1 MSDSSMSRGSPPT
14 PSPATASAAPPRP
27 TGSAAGPRG
36 AGPRTGGAGQVTAA
50 GPAAGGGA
58 DDGLLASLAPL
69 LTEWLPRQRWFAGK
83 GRPISGF
90 TLVSATELL
99 PCTARDGAAGLLHLL
114 VRAHQGSYA
123 DAEGDVEGD
132 AGDEADGAPGGDA
145 GAGADADADAGDGSA
160 GRVDRATAGAERA
173 EREALAKPS
182 SASRARRPGAPE
194 PADCYQLLLGV
205 LPPNPHGAGP
215 PPANRAARTE
225 PGPAAA
231 HAAANG
237 AGEPVVAR
245 EAAPPRLAHALIG
258 RPATGPLAGAL
269 LYEALADPRQAA
281 LLLERLR
288 LPGTLGPLRF
298 RRAPG
303 AAIEADLTP
312 RPLAAEQSNSSVVY
326 GDAYILKVFR
336 RIAPGIN
343 PDLEVALALTRT
355 GCRRVPPPTAWFE
368 AAGAGAPATL
378 GLLQPYL
385 ADCADGWQYALDQLA
400 RGADFTAAA
409 HALGQATA
417 EVHLALARSLP
428 TAEIGPPQIEHLTAA
443 MSRRLD
449 AAAGAVPALRPFRRA
464 LRGAYADL
472 AALGDSGR
480 AWPAQRIHGDLH
492 LGQALR
498 STRDGRWSLIDFEGE
513 PASPLAERRRLQPVV
528 RDIAGMLRSFD
539 YAAAVGAGGAHG
551 GPQSAAGS
559 REPREWARRSRAAY
573 CAGYA
578 AACGHDPRAEPE
590 LLRAYETDKAVYE
603 VLYEARHRP
612 DWLPVP
618 LSAIR
623 RLAGP
628 AARDTA

>member
-1 MSDSSMSRGSPPT
+1 M
-14 PSPATASAAPPRP
+14 
-27 TGSAAGPRG
+27 
-36 AGPRTGGAGQVTAA
+36 
-50 GPAAGGGA
+50 
-58 DDGLLASLAPL
+58 
-69 LTEWLPRQRWFAGK
+69 
-83 GRPISGF
+83 
-90 TLVSATELL
+90 
-99 PCTARDGAAGLLHLL
+99 
-114 VRAHQGSYA
+114 
-123 DAEGDVEGD
+123 
-132 AGDEADGAPGGDA
+132 
-145 GAGADADADAGDGSA
+145 
-160 GRVDRATAGAERA
+160 
-173 EREALAKPS
+173 AKPS

>member
-14 PSPATASAAPPRP
+14 SSATGYASRTGRAPATVPVGATRP
-27 TGSAAGPRG
+27 
-36 AGPRTGGAGQVTAA
+36 
-50 GPAAGGGA
+50 A
-58 DDGLLASLAPL
+58 DGDALLTSLAPL
-69 LTEWLPRQRWFAGK
+69 LVTWLPQQRWFAGK

-99 PCTARDGAAGLLHLL
+99 PCARPGGPAGLLHLL
-114 VRAHQGSYA
+114 VRVHQPASRTEA
-123 DAEGDVEGD
+123 DEAAEGD
-132 AGDEADGAPGGDA
+132 GAT
-145 GAGADADADAGDGSA
+145 GAGADGGAAEGAGEAGTGDG
-160 GRVDRATAGAERA
+160 GGP
-173 EREALAKPS
+173 LAKPS
-182 SASRARRPGAPE
+182 SSARARPPAA

-205 LPPNPHGAGP
+205 LPPTDDARATVGGAP
-215 PPANRAARTE
+215 E
-225 PGPAAA
+225 PAA
-231 HAAANG
+231 G
-237 AGEPVVAR
+237 G
-245 EAAPPRLAHALIG
+245 AAPARLAHALVG
-258 RPATGPLAGAL
+258 RPASGPLRGCP

-288 LPGTLGPLRF
+288 VPGRAGPLRF
-298 RRAPG
+298 RHAPG
-303 AAIEADLTP
+303 ATIAAGLTP

-326 GDAYILKVFR
+326 GDTYILKVFR
-336 RIAPGIN
+336 RIAPGVN
-343 PDLEVALALTRT
+343 PDLEVALALART

-368 AAGAGAPATL
+368 ATAPAEAARAGAGPGETLTL

-385 ADCADGWQYALDQLA
+385 ADSVDGWQYALDRLA
-400 RGADFTAAA
+400 GGARFADAA

-428 TAEIGPPQIEHLTAA
+428 TAVLGPPQIARLTAA

-449 AAAGAVPALRPFRRA
+449 AAASAVPALRPFRRA
-464 LRGAYADL
+464 LRTAYADL
-472 AALGDSGR
+472 AALGESGR
-480 AWPAQRIHGDLH
+480 VWPAQRVHGDLH

-498 STRDGRWSLIDFEGE
+498 DTRDGRWSLIDFEGE
-513 PASPLAERRRLQPVV
+513 PASPLAERRRPQPVV

-539 YAAAVGAGGAHG
+539 YAAAVGAQN
-551 GPQSAAGS
+551 GPGTGAAG
-559 REPREWARRSRAAY
+559 PPEWARGARAAY

-578 AACGHDPRAEPE
+578 AASGHDPRAEPE
-590 LLRAYETDKAVYE
+590 LLRAFETDKAVYE

-628 AARDTA
+628 AARDPAGAGLPSPSHVLEDSP

>member
-27 TGSAAGPRG
+27 TGRTAGPHG
-36 AGPRTGGAGQVTAA
+36 DGPPTGDAGQVAA
-50 GPAAGGGA
+50 APAAGSGT

-99 PCTARDGAAGLLHLL
+99 PRTARDGAAGLLHLL
-114 VRAHQGSYA
+114 VRAHQSPDEHAG
-123 DAEGDVEGD
+123 GD
-132 AGDEADGAPGGDA
+132 AGDEADGDPGGDA
-145 GAGADADADAGDGSA
+145 DVSADAGDGAA
-160 GRVDRATAGAERA
+160 GRAGRGTAEAG
-173 EREALAKPS
+173 ALAKPS
-182 SASRARRPGAPE
+182 AASRARRRPAPE

-215 PPANRAARTE
+215 PPAHRAARAE
-225 PGPAAA
+225 PGPTAAN
-231 HAAANG
+231 AAANG
-237 AGEPVVAR
+237 AGERAVAR
-245 EAAPPRLAHALIG
+245 DAAAPPRLAHALIG

-303 AAIEADLTP
+303 AAIEAGLTP

-343 PDLEVALALTRT
+343 PDLEVALALNRT

-428 TAEIGPPQIEHLTAA
+428 TAALGPPQIEHLTAA

-498 STRDGRWSLIDFEGE
+498 DTRDGRWSLIDFEGE
-513 PASPLAERRRLQPVV
+513 PASPLAERRRPQPVV

-551 GPQSAAGS
+551 GPGQAAGP